1 MHNGNLLND
10 KCRVLRLID
19 FLLSVVGHCFSVWNL
34 DSALCVLALPLGLVR
49 SKSGS
54 LPFWVFMQIVD
65 EPVEHSRILAR
76 PRWSSFIRSASLAEH
91 KSCASAV
98 RRAGLSSASAACCFR
113 HLSQSITTADSCFF
127 ICRGGSWGSQRD
139 PPVH

>member
-98 RRAGLSSASAACCFR
+98 R
-113 HLSQSITTADSCFF
+113 
-127 ICRGGSWGSQRD
+127 
-139 PPVH
+139 